1 MAFGGV
7 AGGPDVV
14 GELDCQGE
22 LRDVHSEEHRTFVR
36 RHGILESEASLR
48 SMDRTD
54 IHAAFVRR
62 YSVPAMDAPAPV
74 TLDALRAVEEE
85 LRTTFPVSYLSF
97 IVKHGPVFTP
107 DLSQTI
113 DECVASV
120 PPEEEIFAVRE
131 FLTPEQIA
139 RDYHTC
145 TAGGMP
151 DFIVPFAADLGGHA
165 FGFRREVDHDYCVV
179 RSAGESFDSW
189 LEYFLSLKA

>member
-1 MAFGGV
+1 
-7 AGGPDVV
+7 
-14 GELDCQGE
+14 
-22 LRDVHSEEHRTFVR
+22 
-36 RHGILESEASLR
+36 
-48 SMDRTD
+48 
-54 IHAAFVRR
+54 
-62 YSVPAMDAPAPV
+62 MDAPAPV

-113 DECVASV
+113 GECVASV

-131 FLTPEQIA
+131 FLMPEQIA

-145 TAGGMP
+145 TAGGML

-165 FGFRREVDHDYCVV
+165 FGFRREVVSPRPDDSPVLIFDHDYCVV